1 MHIKQDQ
8 DLDMLVISA
17 ELGGWGRRLKDLR
30 SVWAARWDPVLRKSK
45 SLNTFPKGREQ
56 CRERDNSRRR
66 LSMSTVTGSW
76 KPQILRLLSENGS
89 ASAFHHLYVTQ
100 QCLIE
105 HPHVTAPVKIRLPL
119 NTQQTERLALWDV
132 LELCFYNL
140 FSPQMIESEDT

>member
-66 LSMSTVTGSW
+66 LSMSTVTGS
-76 KPQILRLLSENGS
+76 
-89 ASAFHHLYVTQ
+89 
-100 QCLIE
+100 
-105 HPHVTAPVKIRLPL
+105 
-119 NTQQTERLALWDV
+119 
-132 LELCFYNL
+132 
-140 FSPQMIESEDT
+140 